1 MTKKAAGSKKVTARN
16 PEKYEYAY
24 LLFMQ
29 KVTQDD
35 ICERVGVSPPTL
47 KTWKESGGWE
57 EKRACRTISID
68 DLMQK
73 TLKKIND
80 LLDRDVSDFS
90 ADAFSKAV
98 QQLKALKENH
108 TVDDEISTFLA
119 FQDYLIVERG
129 NHKEVTDHFIKLVV
143 KLQDTFILKRKNNA
157 KR

>member
-1 MTKKAAGSKKVTARN
+1 MTKKTTASKKVTARN

-119 FQDYLIVERG
+119 FQDYLIAERG
-129 NHKEVTDHFIKLVV
+129 NYKEVTDSFIKLVV
-143 KLQDTFILKRKNNA
+143 KLQDIFILKRKNNA